1 MSANRRRVPALLA
14 SAFALIALGCTP
26 SAPTNGPGTAAA
38 EAIGTAEEPEPT
50 QLGDGY
56 ASEVELQ
63 TFPPLEIPAE
73 SPKVL
78 FIGDSIT
85 AGLHLPADHAWPAAL
100 QRALYADGLPFRLQN
115 AGVSGDTSAGGL
127 RRTDWLLKGSPDIVV
142 IELGPNDGLRGND
155 LQDTERNLRA
165 IIEKVQAAGAQ
176 PVLIGMDVPTNL
188 DEYAEEFSAIYP
200 RLAADFDI
208 PLVPSFFEGVGGHP
222 DMNLRDGM
230 HPTPTGH
237 ERLAQ
242 NAKDVLRVALAGR
255 AGPR

>member
-1 MSANRRRVPALLA
+1 MSAQPRTVSIALA
-14 SAFALIALGCTP
+14 SAFALVAVGCTG
-26 SAPTNGPGTAAA
+26 SAPTDSPGTGEAA
-38 EAIGTAEEPEPT
+38 TASSEDPEPT

-63 TFPPLEIPAE
+63 NFPPLEIPE
-73 SPKVL
+73 DSPKVL

-100 QRALYADGLPFRLQN
+100 QRSLFTEGIPFRLQN

-142 IELGPNDGLRGND
+142 IELGPNDGLRGNA
-155 LQDTERNLRA
+155 LEDTERNLRA

-176 PVLIGMDVPTNL
+176 PILIGMDVPTNL
-188 DEYAEEFSAIYP
+188 DEYAQEFSAIYP
-200 RLAADFDI
+200 RLAAEFEI

-230 HPTPTGH
+230 HPTPAGH

-242 NAKDVLRVALAGR
+242 NAKAILHEALTAR
-255 AGPR
+255 KRDQ